1 MKNKKQFHVQCH
13 MKTYQMG
20 NISLRERHS
29 TMLREETFT
38 FPPIDELVMSMPFE
52 FISKLKVG
60 TWTRVDPNWLTR
72 LHKFLTQADNHA
84 IKQIRFVRRI
94 YRTTL
99 YAESQEDENE
109 NDRFLYEVF
118 PSKGD
123 KYYVNYT
130 QIHDIVGGEEWL
142 NGEIKT
148 LSNIGSNRIV
158 SLTWGCKKKESLKSN
173 MCLNSEDTLLCVG
186 DRVIVLNHG
195 DKWIHLARIVEI
207 NNVTSSAVVKWDT
220 SLRKDTVDLAD
231 CQKYDNETIL
241 NRKHKATDFYQNL
254 QVKKSKIRTS
264 KKSEESLEPPP
275 GQMKNMFYSTDN
287 LTKLCAEGAIR
298 NLMNMLQCS
307 AEDTSTF
314 WELATSPLLSIKC
327 HLKEDSIPKAV
338 LKYGKWIDSIQKCLW
353 ILRKKFNFATTT
365 NIKLN
370 LFHSLELTLQALFAI
385 KFPMLISVESSQATY
400 NHVVVVWRN
409 MIIDFE
415 CMHTYALTEES
426 LRQVCGVHTTFV
438 RLTSGY
444 GIIPPNPIRS
454 AMKNADDYDWGM
466 DDYYKPLGSVRKY
479 FTSK

>member
-1 MKNKKQFHVQCH
+1 VTSTDRGGTQSIKNQYMTTSLQYEAHHITLWTIQEIRVTNVKNKKQFHIRC
-13 MKTYQMG
+13 KTKAYQVG
-20 NISLRERHS
+20 NKSLRARHR
-29 TMLREETFT
+29 TMFREETFT
-38 FPPIDELVMSMPFE
+38 FPPIDELVMSMPFV

-195 DKWIHLARIVEI
+195 DK
-207 NNVTSSAVVKWDT
+207 
-220 SLRKDTVDLAD
+220 
-231 CQKYDNETIL
+231 
-241 NRKHKATDFYQNL
+241 
-254 QVKKSKIRTS
+254 
-264 KKSEESLEPPP
+264 
-275 GQMKNMFYSTDN
+275 
-287 LTKLCAEGAIR
+287 
-298 NLMNMLQCS
+298 
-307 AEDTSTF
+307 
-314 WELATSPLLSIKC
+314 
-327 HLKEDSIPKAV
+327 
-338 LKYGKWIDSIQKCLW
+338 
-353 ILRKKFNFATTT
+353 
-365 NIKLN
+365 
-370 LFHSLELTLQALFAI
+370 
-385 KFPMLISVESSQATY
+385 
-400 NHVVVVWRN
+400 
-409 MIIDFE
+409 
-415 CMHTYALTEES
+415 
-426 LRQVCGVHTTFV
+426 
-438 RLTSGY
+438 
-444 GIIPPNPIRS
+444 
-454 AMKNADDYDWGM
+454 
-466 DDYYKPLGSVRKY
+466 
-479 FTSK
+479 